1 MRAPARWAL
10 TVLGVIAA
18 TLLLVTG
25 GQRIVERQR
34 TTREVN
40 RLREELYRARAGAD
54 RCRASLLNS
63 ESSIREL
70 SAAID
75 DLRDQ
80 VDEFESGEGGARS
93 VPAAQYEEY
102 LETFE
107 RYNDS
112 VAVWESREQRLRA
125 TEASCRE
132 TIETHNA
139 LSDSLQRVLQEAGVV
154 PDGS

>member
-1 MRAPARWAL
+1 MKPPARWAL
-10 TVLGVIAA
+10 TIVGVIAVA
-18 TLLLVTG
+18 VLLVTG
-25 GQRIVERQR
+25 ARRILERQR

-63 ESSIREL
+63 ESSIRDL

-75 DLRDQ
+75 SLRDR
-80 VDEFESGEGGARS
+80 VDDFETGEGGTRS
-93 VPAAQYEEY
+93 VPAERYQEY

-125 TEASCRE
+125 AEASCRE

-139 LSDSLQRVLQEAGVV
+139 LSDSLQRVLLEAGVV
-154 PDGS
+154 TDGS